1 MEVFRDL
8 GNELERIV
16 QDSRREIKAMGIQSS
31 LEMEGIQ
38 INQEFVEKEII
49 HNEQFRSKTN
59 TNG

>member
-38 INQEFVEKEII
+38 IDQEFVQKEII
-49 HNEQFRSKTN
+49 HNEQFRSKTD